1 MARKPKSRRARV
13 DSTQEQ
19 VRVMSKAT
27 SQIHPPST
35 VPLDDEDLPFFA
47 NVIEEFAR
55 SEWTAHQ
62 LELAALLA
70 RTVADLNREQLAMR
84 EEGTVIKTDK
94 GTPVVNPRK
103 TVIQM
108 HASTILSYRRS
119 LGLHARAQGGD
130 ARDIAKRR
138 TMAKDVESD
147 NPLDDDLLARPN

>member
-1 MARKPKSRRARV
+1 MAKKKQRI
-13 DSTQEQ
+13 DSTSEQ
-19 VRVMSKAT
+19 VRVMSKAAT
-27 SQIHPPST
+27 QIHPPST
-35 VPLDDEDLPFFA
+35 VPLEDGDLPFFV
-47 NVIEEFAR
+47 NVIDEFAR

-84 EEGTVIKTDK
+84 EEGTVLVSEK

-119 LGLHARAQGGD
+119 LGLHARAQGGE
-130 ARDIAKRR
+130 ARDVAKRR
-138 TMAKDVESD
+138 TMAKQIEAD
-147 NPLDDDLLARPN
+147 NPLESDLLARPQ

>member
-1 MARKPKSRRARV
+1 MAEKKKRRARV

-19 VRVMSKAT
+19 VRIMADAGK
-27 SQIHPPST
+27 QIHPPST
-35 VPLDDEDLPFFA
+35 VPLDDGDMPFFV

-84 EEGTVIKTDK
+84 AEGTVLKTDK

-130 ARDIAKRR
+130 ARDIASRR
-138 TMAKDVESD
+138 SKAKAVEAD
-147 NPLDDDLLARPN
+147 NPLDDDLLARPQ

>member
-1 MARKPKSRRARV
+1 MAEKKKRRARV
-13 DSTQEQ
+13 DSIDEH
-19 VRVMSKAT
+19 VRIMSEAGK
-27 SQIHPPST
+27 QIHPPST
-35 VPLDDEDLPFFA
+35 VPLDDDDLPFFV

-70 RTVADLNREQLAMR
+70 RTVADLNKEQLAMR
-84 EEGTVIKTDK
+84 AEGTVVRTDK

-138 TMAKDVESD
+138 SQAKGVEAD
-147 NPLDDDLLARPN
+147 NPLDDELLARPQ